1 MSRNTS
7 EQSAQWFQQLVSTD
21 ITRFKKKKNT
31 IYTLYQLI
39 SSVNGV
45 YKLCRQKL
53 PSSFSVWAVVSL
65 LLLLRCSSKSTIP
78 HQRPESTLQFK
89 TCPPITALYG
99 SNSPR
104 WHLHNKRDDKL
115 IHWHPSLSSSPPSHS
130 PHSPTLLGSPSPV
143 TPPLLLLCQDPKS
156 PSTALTLLPS
166 PLISSCPSGWS
177 ATAPTLT
184 APRPN
189 GVRCDVASFTDLP
202 PLLRNKW
209 SMTPAESLYVKT
221 ATWASAI
228 TITIEQV
235 AYVQVRAQV
244 PYWNKRSSKNC
255 SLLPYGTFALISNDR
270 I

>member
-1 MSRNTS
+1 M
-7 EQSAQWFQQLVSTD
+7 
-21 ITRFKKKKNT
+21 
-31 IYTLYQLI
+31 
-39 SSVNGV
+39 NGI

-53 PSSFSVWAVVSL
+53 SSSFSVWAVVSL

-115 IHWHPSLSSSPPSHS
+115 IHWHPSLSFSPPSHS
-130 PHSPTLLGSPSPV
+130 PHSPTLLVSPSPV

-184 APRPN
+184 APRPPHPTAYAAMWPHSQTSLLCWEIN
-189 GVRCDVASFTDLP
+189 GVWLRQKACMLKLQHEQAQSQSQSNRWHTCKSERRCLIGIKEVA
-202 PLLRNKW
+202 
-209 SMTPAESLYVKT
+209 KT
-221 ATWASAI
+221 A
-228 TITIEQV
+228 V
-235 AYVQVRAQV
+235 YY
-244 PYWNKRSSKNC
+244 PMG
-255 SLLPYGTFALISNDR
+255 LLH
-270 I
+270 